1 MSSTLFFQHFM
12 VLTFIGI
19 LNPLWQFYKS
29 NLNWIQ
35 NTWFLTSR
43 CYIAVVVPHI
53 TFYIA
58 LSVNLSSTPSLIII
72 LLLFLK
78 KNSFRKLIQFITCH
92 LFTSKTDICI
102 CSLWVVWMLGAVK
115 ITLVSVS
122 IPGTPYLCIS
132 VILLICLK
140 LHNLK
145 TVLIYFLWFSLSWW
159 FITNYQI

>member
-35 NTWFLTSR
+35 NTWFITSR

-58 LSVNLSSTPSLIII
+58 LSMNLSSTPSLIII

-78 KNSFRKLIQFITCH
+78 KKTHLENWFNSLHVIYLKDWYLHLLFMGCLDAGGSEDNVGDSVHTRQTISLHFRHPFNMSEI
-92 LFTSKTDICI
+92 
-102 CSLWVVWMLGAVK
+102 A
-115 ITLVSVS
+115 
-122 IPGTPYLCIS
+122 
-132 VILLICLK
+132 
-140 LHNLK
+140 
-145 TVLIYFLWFSLSWW
+145 
-159 FITNYQI
+159 

>member
-12 VLTFIGI
+12 VLTFICI

-35 NTWFLTSR
+35 NPWFLTYR

-58 LSVNLSSTPSLIII
+58 LSMNLSSTPSLIII

-78 KNSFRKLIQFITCH
+78 KTCLENWFNSLRVIYLKDWYLH
-92 LFTSKTDICI
+92 LLFMGCLDAGGSEDN
-102 CSLWVVWMLGAVK
+102 VG
-115 ITLVSVS
+115 VSVH
-122 IPGTPYLCIS
+122 TRQTIS
-132 VILLICLK
+132 A
-140 LHNLK
+140 
-145 TVLIYFLWFSLSWW
+145 FPSSF
-159 FITNYQI
+159 

>member
-35 NTWFLTSR
+35 NPWFLTSR

-58 LSVNLSSTPSLIII
+58 LSMNLSSTPSLIII

-78 KNSFRKLIQFITCH
+78 KKTHLENLFNSLHVIYLKDWYLH
-92 LFTSKTDICI
+92 LLFMGCQDAGGSDDNI
-102 CSLWVVWMLGAVK
+102 G
-115 ITLVSVS
+115 VSVH
-122 IPGTPYLCIS
+122 TWHTIS
-132 VILLICLK
+132 
-140 LHNLK
+140 LHFRHPFNMSE
-145 TVLIYFLWFSLSWW
+145 IA
-159 FITNYQI
+159 